1 MYICDYEYM
10 QYTYI
15 LTCIKLSQN
24 HLSVTIR
31 SCLGLAV

>member
-24 HLSVTIR
+24 HLSVTI